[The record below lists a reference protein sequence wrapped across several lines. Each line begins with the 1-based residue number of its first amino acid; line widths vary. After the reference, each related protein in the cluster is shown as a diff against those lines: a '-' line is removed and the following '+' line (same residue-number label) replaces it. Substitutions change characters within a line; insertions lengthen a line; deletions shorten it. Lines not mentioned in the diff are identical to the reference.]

1 MFSSIR
7 LQCYRILSSPAG
19 IDILAL
25 MILTHRY
32 YSERFH
38 SAKSC
43 TRKSS
48 VRYAS
53 SKKKQVSLS
62 SAPVINHNWFDMASE
77 ICPTDTSNLSSVPD
91 SSFNKRIIQYLSDS
105 IKTPL
110 STHVNQHLL
119 DSFQTWS
126 PNEFYELITVL
137 GSYGLQPDDVLRLLV
152 NLPSSDK
159 SIVTIE
165 NLKQCFENLLKLQF
179 DTTTR
184 SILISNDPDLIQY
197 DLSYLRERLDV
208 LLCYFTK
215 REIYKLVRTH
225 KKLFSEN
232 WTDLDYKINYLRIML
247 FASTRDIVESGALA
261 HTIDHIRQRYLF
273 VYRAGL
279 FKRVRRE
286 EQYVSQRDLNIHLI
300 DVFSTSVTTFLKR
313 TTNNLLRQDD
323 YQAFIDSLKYETF
336 DNEFERYLTL
346 DKNRKNWS
354 RADVVI
360 EKRERRRW
368 MSEFDMYNNIDD
380 EDDGDDDDD
389 DETSLTIINEKS
401 LAPKNDEEKPSSWH
415 TLSDFGRDRH
425 RNRKIAQNSDPN
437 IRL

>member
-7 LQCYRILSSPAG
+7 LQCYRILSSPA
-19 IDILAL
+19 
-25 MILTHRY
+25 
-32 YSERFH
+32 
-38 SAKSC
+38 
-43 TRKSS
+43 

-126 PNEFYELITVL
+126 PNEFYDLITVL

-300 DVFSTSVTTFLKR
+300 DVFSTSLTTFLKR